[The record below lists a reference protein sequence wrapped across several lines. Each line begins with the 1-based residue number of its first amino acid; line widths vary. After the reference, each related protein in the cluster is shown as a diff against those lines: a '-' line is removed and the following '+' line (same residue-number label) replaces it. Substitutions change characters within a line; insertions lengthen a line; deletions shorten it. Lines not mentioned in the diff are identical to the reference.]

1 VRESLDGL
9 AAYVVPG
16 ADAFSRW
23 GEASQ
28 CSVSSTSWWTTIVGK
43 VSSFVYTVH
52 SRPMPEPDRRD
63 RSHAIRT
70 KNHPSVS
77 KSRWSS
83 ACSVITERPCRPAH
97 PDDQPAAVA
106 SATAVSRARALPE
119 TWRVHQ
125 SRALDRVDRALRKL
139 PPGARI
145 RIAREPES
153 ISQRA
158 LPRSPSIRARTERSS
173 RPTQRPTRWS
183 ASTRPPDHN
192 RSGGSPARSDR
203 GDRSPPASP
212 AGNPRNRRRPSP
224 GRRDRRVLSRSAA
237 LDERPRDRQH
247 PPGGDRYPP
256 LPAPARG
263 DRPVQKPSNSDR
275 RLT

>member
-1 VRESLDGL
+1 VRLMVGVLVSPVAIFVARSGILGLAVVFAPPRRVVRQRGWVRGESTEPSLVRESLDGL

-77 KSRWSS
+77 KSRWRS

-153 ISQRA
+153 ISQREMPA
-158 LPRSPSIRARTERSS
+158 IPEHPRPHRAVEQTHTA
-173 RPTQRPTRWS
+173 P
-183 ASTRPPDHN
+183 
-192 RSGGSPARSDR
+192 
-203 GDRSPPASP
+203 
-212 AGNPRNRRRPSP
+212 NPMVCIN
-224 GRRDRRVLSRSAA
+224 
-237 LDERPRDRQH
+237 
-247 PPGGDRYPP
+247 
-256 LPAPARG
+256 
-263 DRPVQKPSNSDR
+263 
-275 RLT
+275 